1 MMEIETALARAHRD
15 NIQRYH
21 KLLKTNLTDVERNY
35 IEELQLRVDA
45 NNAQSGVSFMPAVE
59 CDGVLFDLHR
69 PPLFGN
75 VGVLTKRSRFWPS
88 AATFI

>member
-35 IEELQLRVDA
+35 IEERLSQERAILQVLQPGRQE
-45 NNAQSGVSFMPAVE
+45 NGVIRMSCE
-59 CDGVLFDLHR
+59 
-69 PPLFGN
+69 
-75 VGVLTKRSRFWPS
+75 
-88 AATFI
+88 